1 MNPDVVIIF
10 GGMAVL
16 GLYAFGASK
25 WEARKRSKEL
35 AKRRTL
41 KYGATAT
48 IYE

>member
-16 GLYAFGASK
+16 GLYGYVASK
-25 WEARKRSKEL
+25 WEARQKRKQM

-48 IYE
+48 IYN